1 MQHKGLQNIVE
12 IQFGRRELFED
23 AASSLCGPTLLWRHS
38 LRPLIMAI
46 FAVGVIKENAVEKGG
61 PDVI

>member
-1 MQHKGLQNIVE
+1 ML
-12 IQFGRRELFED
+12 LF
-23 AASSLCGPTLLWRHS
+23 AKLLCGPTLLWRHS

-61 PDVI
+61 PGYLVVT

>member
-1 MQHKGLQNIVE
+1 ML
-12 IQFGRRELFED
+12 LF
-23 AASSLCGPTLLWRHS
+23 AQLRGPTLLWRHS

>member
-1 MQHKGLQNIVE
+1 LKYNLG
-12 IQFGRRELFED
+12 RELFED

>member
-1 MQHKGLQNIVE
+1 ML
-12 IQFGRRELFED
+12 LF
-23 AASSLCGPTLLWRHS
+23 AKLRGPTLLWRHS

-61 PDVI
+61 PGYLVVT